1 MRLSVQTIICSGTSS
16 FPVTP
21 LLLNYYSMD
30 HVEYRLY
37 IELYQSIEEKATET
51 AIIDEQAFRAL
62 FRPVR
67 AGNETMHFFYAI

>member
-1 MRLSVQTIICSGTSS
+1 
-16 FPVTP
+16 
-21 LLLNYYSMD
+21 MD